1 MPGNRNQF
9 PKKSDPA
16 RNKLMQMDQIHGMS
30 ISELAEKYR
39 IPEGVVRE
47 GLTDVQ
53 KSGFL
58 QEIERGV
65 FDTLMPK
72 ALAVLEK
79 HLDETQSLK
88 AVELTLALFG
98 AVKSTIKATKS
109 FEVNFPSDTRAM
121 GIVALDEIRQERLL
135 HAPKRQ
141 RHDSGPAV
149 DDPGDETPDGDV
161 PGKRREH

>member
-1 MPGNRNQF
+1 
-9 PKKSDPA
+9 
-16 RNKLMQMDQIHGMS
+16 MDQIHGLS
-30 ISELAEKYR
+30 IAELAEKYR
-39 IPEGVVRE
+39 LTPGQVRE

-58 QEIERGV
+58 QEVERGV

-72 ALAVLEK
+72 ALAVLER
-79 HLDETQSLK
+79 HLDEGKSLK

-109 FEVNFPSDTRAM
+109 FEVSFPNDTRAV
-121 GIVALDEIRQERLL
+121 GIVALDQIRQERTLL
-135 HAPKRQ
+135 HAPERQ
-141 RHDSGPAV
+141 RHDPGPAL
-149 DDPGDETPDGDV
+149 DDSGDETPDGAV